1 MYRLFTLIAAC
12 LSCAACD
19 TPSLY
24 ETKLAA
30 LPELQQEEGKLRLK
44 ECDRLEETIASSQ
57 DFSVGGRGAG
67 FGFQL
72 RSAEFKNSSAKDQY
86 LLSLLHTVKVCR
98 EWAVFEAS
106 QEEFDNAFLAM
117 VDVAANSFD
126 AQVVS
131 IDEKIS
137 GLIAAYRS
145 NESVGRNE
153 RIRAGEV
160 ESLRKVAAQQ
170 RTVEQRLATIED
182 ILTNPRPPSN
192 AMSVIDTGSLLEGE
206 WRIMFDR
213 GSDRV
218 NPDQIERVRGE
229 VAAMRERCELWRA
242 SVIGYSSIVGGEEIN
257 DALAARRAR
266 NVHRSLAINP
276 DDDWTIGGAGETQ
289 MFGSEEALNR
299 AVRIRA
305 WCKVRVE

>member
-1 MYRLFTLIAAC
+1 MSTTA
-12 LSCAACD
+12 
-19 TPSLY
+19 P
-24 ETKLAA
+24 
-30 LPELQQEEGKLRLK
+30 Q
-44 ECDRLEETIASSQ
+44 
-57 DFSVGGRGAG
+57 
-67 FGFQL
+67 
-72 RSAEFKNSSAKDQY
+72 
-86 LLSLLHTVKVCR
+86 
-98 EWAVFEAS
+98 AVH
-106 QEEFDNAFLAM
+106 QPWP
-117 VDVAANSFD
+117 
-126 AQVVS
+126 
-131 IDEKIS
+131 

-170 RTVEQRLATIED
+170 RTVEQRLATIEGL
-182 ILTNPRPPSN
+182 LTNLRPPSN

-229 VAAMRERCELWRA
+229 VAAMQERCELWRA

-266 NVHRSLAINP
+266 NVHRSLAINS

>member
-1 MYRLFTLIAAC
+1 
-12 LSCAACD
+12 
-19 TPSLY
+19 
-24 ETKLAA
+24 
-30 LPELQQEEGKLRLK
+30 
-44 ECDRLEETIASSQ
+44 
-57 DFSVGGRGAG
+57 
-67 FGFQL
+67 
-72 RSAEFKNSSAKDQY
+72 
-86 LLSLLHTVKVCR
+86 
-98 EWAVFEAS
+98 
-106 QEEFDNAFLAM
+106 M

-145 NESVGRNE
+145 NGSVGRNE
-153 RIRAGEV
+153 GIRAGEV
-160 ESLRKVAAQQ
+160 ESLRKLAAQQ
-170 RTVEQRLATIED
+170 RTVEQRLATIEGL
-182 ILTNPRPPSN
+182 LTNPRPPSN
-192 AMSVIDTGSLLEGE
+192 AMSVIDTGSLLEGQ

-229 VAAMRERCELWRA
+229 VAAMQERCELWRA

-257 DALAARRAR
+257 DSLAARRAR